1 MRHQKA
7 GKKLN
12 RTGSHRN
19 AMFRNMVTSLFTHG
33 RIRTTHAK
41 AKELTRW
48 ADHMITL
55 AKRGDLHARRQALSV
70 MRDKAV
76 VHTLFEEAQNRFG
89 ERAGGYTRIVKIGRR
104 TGDAAP
110 ISLIEFVTAEEKEKR
125 KKKKPKA
132 PKKKAVAMAKE
143 EAPLEPQK
151 QETETETAE
160 KAAEEPP
167 AEMEKETVAEP
178 KGEEPTEEASPP
190 LEEESTETKEED
202 KQET

>member
-76 VHTLFEEAQNRFG
+76 VHKLFEEAQNRFG
-89 ERAGGYTRIVKIGRR
+89 ERAGGYTRVVKIGRR

-132 PKKKAVAMAKE
+132 PKKKELATAKK

-151 QETETETAE
+151 KETETETAE
-160 KAAEEPP
+160 TAAEEPA
-167 AEMEKETVAEP
+167 AEIEKETVAEP
-178 KGEEPTEEASPP
+178 KGEEPTEKASPP
-190 LEEESTETKEED
+190 LEEESSETKEED
-202 KQET
+202 KKET